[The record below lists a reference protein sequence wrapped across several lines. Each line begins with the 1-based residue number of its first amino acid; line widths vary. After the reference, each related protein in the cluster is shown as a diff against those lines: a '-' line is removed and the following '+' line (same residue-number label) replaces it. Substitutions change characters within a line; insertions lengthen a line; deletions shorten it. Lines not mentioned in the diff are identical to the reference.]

1 MNSLQQLSS
10 ISNGAIHASSAADRR
25 SVGFYILNSYVLL
38 GSSIFPSS
46 HRSSSCSIMSFM

>member
-25 SVGFYILNSYVLL
+25 SVGFYILNSYFLL